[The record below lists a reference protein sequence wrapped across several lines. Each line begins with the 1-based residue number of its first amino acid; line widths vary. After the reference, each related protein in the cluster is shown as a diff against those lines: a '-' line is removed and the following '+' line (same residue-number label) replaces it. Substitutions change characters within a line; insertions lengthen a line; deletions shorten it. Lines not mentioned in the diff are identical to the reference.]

1 VFHSHNFLRQMSDLG
16 VPLLA
21 VGPGTNTMHTKK
33 TTAAGITSPMTA
45 MSHVGIV
52 SWFSWGKDMERSTGE
67 KGRLKGVRYSH
78 PAPTA
83 AIALIG
89 GQPWWSCCALNDVL
103 VWLYGGRPRVC
114 EALDLHDDD
123 PVKDVRQNESYR
135 GHA

>member
-1 VFHSHNFLRQMSDLG
+1 MSDLG

-21 VGPGTNTMHTKK
+21 VGPGTNIMHTRK
-33 TTAAGITSPMTA
+33 TMAAGMTSPITA

-52 SWFSWGKDMERSTGE
+52 SWFSWGKDIERSTGE

-83 AIALIG
+83 AIALLGSGIVTEY
-89 GQPWWSCCALNDVL
+89 ATN
-103 VWLYGGRPRVC
+103 
-114 EALDLHDDD
+114 DLHDDD
-123 PVKDVRQNESYR
+123 PVKDVRQDESYR